1 MTHEAEGG
9 QAGPEPGAPPG
20 FTKLPVLGA
29 SGFNGLCGGLWVK
42 VQNGSM
48 LGGFRVEAIH
58 CNPAGSCHGGML
70 ATFSDVHLA
79 LAAQFEHSF
88 NALILPTVSLTLD
101 YLAPTPKGAWVEARA
116 EIMKVTRGTVFANE
130 TLLADGKP
138 VAFARGIFKIPSG
151 EGGEEGAPVRDTGVM
166 LRELLGR

>member
-1 MTHEAEGG
+1 MTGEV
-9 QAGPEPGAPPG
+9 QADVQVGAPAG
-20 FTKLPVLGA
+20 FTKLPDLGP
-29 SGFNGLCGGLWVK
+29 SGFNALCGGLWVK
-42 VQNGSM
+42 LQDGSM

-79 LAAQFEHSF
+79 LAAQFENRF
-88 NALILPTVSLTLD
+88 DALILPTVSLTLD

-116 EIMKVTRGTVFANE
+116 DIIKVTRGTVFASE
-130 TLLADGKP
+130 TLLADGTP

-151 EGGEEGAPVRDTGVM
+151 DAGARAAPARDTGAM
-166 LRELLGR
+166 LRDLLGG